1 MRMTPRN
8 VDNVNIMDSNPP
20 KSHRA
25 YHHGD
30 LHNALIEAGLA
41 ALEAND
47 AAGLS
52 LRALARELGVSANAV
67 YRHFADK
74 DALLSALAAEGFRRF
89 GQAQAQAQ
97 ARADTDPIATGLD
110 YVRFAQ
116 RHPALFRLMFGSFT
130 RGCDSSDLQTAAM
143 AAFTQ
148 LLEGSRPAGHTGP
161 IDEATLL
168 RALVRWSLVHGL
180 SHLLLEGQ
188 LSFFG
193 PNGEGAGQQDAL
205 ARAVLMASGLG
216 PAPAHTTSAPAPA
229 ATAQTVGKGKGKPST
244 KATS

>member
-1 MRMTPRN
+1 MTPWN
-8 VDNVNIMDSNPP
+8 VDNVNIMDSLPP
-20 KSHRA
+20 KSNRA

-97 ARADTDPIATGLD
+97 ARADTDPIATGLG

-116 RHPALFRLMFGSFT
+116 QHPALFRLMFGSFT
-130 RGCDSSDLQTAAM
+130 RGCDSTELQEAAM

-168 RALVRWSLVHGL
+168 HALARWSLVHGL

-188 LSFFG
+188 LGLFG
-193 PNGEGAGQQDAL
+193 PAAQHDAL
-205 ARAVLMASGLG
+205 ASAVLMASGLG
-216 PAPAHTTSAPAPA
+216 QMPAQA
-229 ATAQTVGKGKGKPST
+229 VGKAVGKGKPST